1 MNAVQMEEK
10 DSVIRFAP
18 IPLVPL
24 HAAVRLAIL
33 LLDLLAMVS
42 IITHIKCIIIIIWN
56 LCHEREPYNMFKKKN
71 YVCIMYYV

>member
-42 IITHIKCIIIIIWN
+42 TYKM
-56 LCHEREPYNMFKKKN
+56 YNHN
-71 YVCIMYYV
+71 YMESLP